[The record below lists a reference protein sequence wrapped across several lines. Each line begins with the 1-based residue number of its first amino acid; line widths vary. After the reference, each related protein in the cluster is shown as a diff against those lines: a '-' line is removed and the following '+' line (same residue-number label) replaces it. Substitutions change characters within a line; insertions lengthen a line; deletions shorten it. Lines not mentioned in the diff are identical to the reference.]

1 MGSIEEAGCEIK
13 IPVTYRLQQ
22 TASVIHHLRPP
33 REHHVCPGDQPII
46 SSLVLFFSFVAVVVF
61 LCLVRSLSFLY
72 QSRVSVVARKRF
84 PQAWAT
90 PTLIRI
96 NPDARLFPS
105 TSGLSE
111 NALPSGWIGRVG
123 RGNAD
128 TPNFTHVTHSTG
140 NKLFLGKRLKPSAW
154 TRTRS
159 SDLSG
164 LTRT

>member
-72 QSRVSVVARKRF
+72 QSRVNVSRSEKTISSGLGYAHVNPDKSGRASLSVHVGPFRKRSPEWMDSETAF
-84 PQAWAT
+84 FRVDVWTEETQIL
-90 PTLIRI
+90 LI
-96 NPDARLFPS
+96 L
-105 TSGLSE
+105 
-111 NALPSGWIGRVG
+111 
-123 RGNAD
+123 
-128 TPNFTHVTHSTG
+128 
-140 NKLFLGKRLKPSAW
+140 
-154 TRTRS
+154 
-159 SDLSG
+159 
-164 LTRT
+164 LT